1 MYVEIIDLVWTA
13 NRLMIVRP
21 YEVELVVVRIITSI
35 LG

>member
-1 MYVEIIDLVWTA
+1 MYIEIVDLVWTA

-21 YEVELVVVRIITSI
+21 DEVKLAVVCIITSI